1 MRKLTFILTLFMLS
15 LSQSVIGQD
24 IHFSQANQVPMLI
37 NPAAAGVF
45 NGWERI
51 SVNHKNQW
59 LGAGT
64 RFFTTS
70 VAADLNLL
78 KPRRGNGAH
87 MGMGLQFYNDIGGDS
102 KFGTRQV
109 LISFSGIVP
118 LDENQQLSGGLQFG
132 FGQKF
137 GDFNTLYF
145 ANQFDG
151 ETFNVANPSGE
162 ANNVATFAYG
172 DISAGLFY
180 RYGNHKIG
188 FSRDNALDFRF
199 GVAYF
204 HANKPT
210 LQYRLG
216 STEELFSKIV
226 IHSSII
232 KDFDGSKLGVEAF
245 VNVYSQGPH
254 NEILIGSLLR
264 YRLKSGSKITGIN
277 RDMYLSAG
285 LIYRVEDAI
294 APTVNFQIKNFDFG
308 LSYDIT
314 ISDFGSYYRSG
325 GLEFS
330 LKYTNRDFA
339 LFKRRR

>member
-1 MRKLTFILTLFMLS
+1 MKAIQKILIVLTFTLS
-15 LSQSVIGQD
+15 INVKAQD
-24 IHFSQANQVPMLI
+24 IHFTQANQVPMLI

-51 SVNHKNQW
+51 SINHKNQW
-59 LGAGT
+59 INSGT
-64 RFFTTS
+64 NFFTTS
-70 VAADLNLL
+70 IAADLNLF

-102 KFGTRQV
+102 KFGTRQM

-118 LDENQQLSGGLQFG
+118 LDDNQQLSGGLQFG

-137 GDFNTLYF
+137 GDFNNLYF

-151 ETFNVANPSGE
+151 EVFNVTNPNGE
-162 ANNVATFAYG
+162 SNNISTFMYG

-199 GVAYF
+199 GLAYF

-210 LQYRLG
+210 LSYRLG
-216 STEELFSKIV
+216 SSEKLFGKIV
-226 IHSSII
+226 IHASLI
-232 KDFDGSKLGVEAF
+232 KDFDGSKVGIETF
-245 VNVYSQGPH
+245 VNVYNQGPH
-254 NEILIGSLLR
+254 NETLIGLLMR
-264 YRLKSGSKITGIN
+264 YRIKSGGKITGLN
-277 RDMYLSAG
+277 RDIYLSAG
-285 LIYRVEDAI
+285 IVYRYKDAI
-294 APTVNFQIKNFDFG
+294 APTVNFQFKNFNFG

-314 ISDFGSYYRSG
+314 IADFGGYYRTG

-330 LKYTNRDFA
+330 LKFTNRDFA